1 MGGGAHRGPVGLRRQ
16 KRTIRGV
23 QILLVVIA
31 AGLLVFSGYS
41 LGRVAG
47 YDEGTESDDIG
58 APQRPSNAQTLV
70 VAILGLTALG
80 GAFFLQADRAV
91 RLPTPA
97 RLDELAGRAE
107 SAAIDRAEQAASEPQ
122 EKEGITRTT

>member
-1 MGGGAHRGPVGLRRQ
+1 MGLRRQ

-47 YDEGTESDDIG
+47 YDDGTQSGEIG
-58 APQRPSNAQTLV
+58 APRRPSNAQTLV
-70 VAILGLTALG
+70 VAILGLAALG

-107 SAAIDRAEQAASEPQ
+107 SAAIDRAEQAASERP
-122 EKEGITRTT
+122 EEEGITRTT